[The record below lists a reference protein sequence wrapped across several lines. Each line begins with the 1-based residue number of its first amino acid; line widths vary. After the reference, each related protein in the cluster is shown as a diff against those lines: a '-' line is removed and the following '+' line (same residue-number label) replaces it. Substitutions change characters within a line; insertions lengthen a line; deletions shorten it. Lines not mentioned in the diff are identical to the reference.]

1 MIGAITGTAA
11 ATAAAAIALGGNVL
25 GAAPQTR
32 PATPFGGSAPVRIA
46 HVGRID
52 VDLES
57 SGAAGLHRVACADAA
72 GSTACFVVR

>member
-11 ATAAAAIALGGNVL
+11 AAAAAAIALGGNVL
-25 GAAPQTR
+25 GSGSRTV
-32 PATPFGGSAPVRIA
+32 PATPFGGPAPVRIA

-52 VDLES
+52 VDLEPA
-57 SGAAGLHRVACADAA
+57 GTAGLHRVACAGAG